1 MKNKWNGFK
10 IISCLLAFVFIALI
24 FVNASPIKVMAEDE
38 AILRVGWGNEPDSL
52 SPFIAYSQ
60 PAAELFT
67 LIYSPLV
74 ALDNDQEPV
83 GVLATEWSV
92 SDDNLTW
99 TFKLVE
105 NVKWHDGETF
115 TSEDVKFSYELM
127 KGSGLGLYSS
137 LLDGIE
143 EITCPDD
150 NTVVIKTS
158 EPKANMLQ
166 GSAPILPQHI
176 WSDVP
181 SDELETW
188 SNEKPIG
195 TGPFKFTEWKK
206 GEYVKVVKNDDY
218 YLDKAKIDGVV
229 FILYA
234 NNDTMAQS
242 LRIAE
247 IHGAINI
254 NPNQLEKLEAEEN
267 IMTISAPALG
277 FTQISINSWTD
288 SASKG
293 NPLLLDKK
301 IRQAIDLAIDKQRI
315 LDVVYSG
322 LGTPGTT
329 LVPPSLP
336 FWHYVP
342 GQGALRNYD
351 VDRANKLLED
361 AGYTNKNGDEVREDS
376 KGTPLSFNLTLRAD
390 NSQEVKAGQM
400 IKGMLLEAGI
410 EVNIETVDDGVL
422 IDRIYDNADF
432 DMFIWGWGTDTDPTT
447 ILNVMN
453 TSQIGNLSDCNYSNP
468 EFDDLFKKQTTILD
482 LDQRQKAVF
491 ELQDIIYEDAPYSI
505 LWYEDD
511 IQAVRTDKFT
521 GWTRASGDGS
531 IFFAINNYNYLN
543 LEPLE
548 GAGASDSLSESKSSS
563 AFIWIGI
570 IAVVIVVGFVIFK
583 KKKNTENS

>member
-1 MKNKWNGFK
+1 MKSKFK
-10 IISCLLAFVFIALI
+10 RFKYISFILAFIFIALVFI
-24 FVNASPIKVMAEDE
+24 NSNSVKVMAEED

-52 SPFIAYSQ
+52 SPFIAYNQ

-67 LIYSPLV
+67 LIYSPLIS
-74 ALDNDQEPV
+74 LDNDQNPV

-99 TFKLVE
+99 TFKLVK
-105 NVKWHDGETF
+105 NAKWHDGEIF

-127 KGSGLGLYSS
+127 KESGLGLYSG

-143 EITCPDD
+143 EIDCPDS
-150 NTVVIKTS
+150 NTVVIKTE

-166 GSAPILPQHI
+166 GSAPILPKHI

-195 TGPFKFTEWKK
+195 TGPFKFSEWKK
-206 GEYVKVVKNDDY
+206 GEYIKIETNNDY
-218 YLDKAKIDGVV
+218 HLDKAKIDGVV

-234 NNDTMAQS
+234 NNDTLAQS
-242 LRIAE
+242 LKIGE
-247 IHGAINI
+247 INGAINI
-254 NPNQLEKLEAEEN
+254 NPNQLAKLESEEN
-267 IMTISAPALG
+267 IMTVSAPALG

-288 SASKG
+288 SNSKG
-293 NPLLLDKK
+293 NPLLLDNK

-322 LGTPGTT
+322 KGTPGTT

-336 FWHYVP
+336 YWHYQP
-342 GQGALRNYD
+342 SGEELRNYD
-351 VDRANKLLED
+351 VDRANKLLDE
-361 AGYTNKNGDEVREDS
+361 AGYKKNNGDGIREDFN
-376 KGTPLSFNLTLRAD
+376 GNPLSFIFTLRAD
-390 NSQEVKAGQM
+390 NSEEVKSGQM
-400 IKGMLLEAGI
+400 IKGMLQEIGI
-410 EVNIETVDDGVL
+410 EVKIETVDDGVL
-422 IDRIYDNADF
+422 IDKIYDDANF

-447 ILNVMN
+447 ILNVMSG
-453 TSQIGNLSDCNYSNP
+453 SQIGNLSDCNYSNP
-468 EFDDLFKKQTTILD
+468 EFDKLLKKQITILD
-482 LDQRQKAVF
+482 LEERQKVVF
-491 ELQDIIYEDAPYSI
+491 ELQRMLYEDAPYSI

-511 IQAVRTDKFT
+511 LQAVRTDTFK

-543 LEPLE
+543 VEHIR
-548 GAGASDSLSESKSSS
+548 GAATSSSVDNNKSSS
-563 AFIWIGI
+563 TFIWIGI
-570 IAVVIVVGFVIFK
+570 ILVAVVVFVIFK
-583 KKKNTENS
+583 KKNSTQNN